1 MNKVLL
7 TGRLTKNPELRYT
20 QAGTEVASC
29 TVAINTNYGEKRQ
42 VDYINIT
49 AWGNLGKFLNK
60 YYTKGM
66 LIAVVGRL
74 RNNNYE
80 DKNGNK
86 KYTTEVV
93 AENIEFVGSKKQD
106 EPVPEETQFPNNYK
120 SEYENTLTIDD
131 EDLPWN

>member
-7 TGRLTKNPELRYT
+7 TGRLTKDPELRYT
-20 QAGTEVASC
+20 QQGTEVASC
-29 TVAINTNYGEKRQ
+29 TVAINTSYGEKKQ

-60 YYTKGM
+60 YYTKGQA
-66 LIAVVGRL
+66 IAVVGRL
-74 RNNNYE
+74 KNNNYE

-93 AENIEFVGSKKQD
+93 AESIEFVGNKKQD
-106 EPVPEETQFPNNYK
+106 DTVPEETQFPDNYK
-120 SEYENTLTIDD
+120 SEYQNNIILNDD
-131 EDLPWN
+131 MLPF

>member
-7 TGRLTKNPELRYT
+7 TGRLTKDPELRYT
-20 QAGTEVASC
+20 QQGTEVASC
-29 TVAINTNYGEKRQ
+29 TVAINSNYGEKKQ

-60 YYTKGM
+60 YYTKGQA
-66 LIAVVGRL
+66 IAVVGRL
-74 RNNNYE
+74 KNNNYE

-93 AENIEFVGSKKQD
+93 AESIEFVGNKKQD
-106 EPVPEETQFPNNYK
+106 DPVLEETQFPDNYK
-120 SEYENTLTIDD
+120 SEYQNNIILNND
-131 EDLPWN
+131 ELPF

>member
-7 TGRLTKNPELRYT
+7 TGRLTKDPELRYT
-20 QAGTEVASC
+20 QQGTEVASC
-29 TVAINTNYGEKRQ
+29 TVAINSNYGEKKQ

-60 YYTKGM
+60 YYTKGQA
-66 LIAVVGRL
+66 IAVVGRL
-74 RNNNYE
+74 KNNNYE

-93 AENIEFVGSKKQD
+93 AESIEFVGNKKQD
-106 EPVPEETQFPNNYK
+106 DPVPEETQFPDNYK
-120 SEYENTLTIDD
+120 SEYQNNIILNDD
-131 EDLPWN
+131 MLPF

>member
-7 TGRLTKNPELRYT
+7 TGRLTKDPELRYT
-20 QAGTEVASC
+20 QQGTEVASC
-29 TVAINTNYGEKRQ
+29 TVAINSNCGEKKQ

-60 YYTKGM
+60 YYTKGQA
-66 LIAVVGRL
+66 IAVVGRL
-74 RNNNYE
+74 KNNNYE

-93 AENIEFVGSKKQD
+93 AESIEFVGNKKQD
-106 EPVPEETQFPNNYK
+106 DPVPEETQFPDNYK
-120 SEYENTLTIDD
+120 SEYQNNIILNDD
-131 EDLPWN
+131 MLPF